1 MRRNRSAGFLCS
13 RDVNNNGPALEQRT
27 SSTAGCQSACAARAG
42 CSLFVHNKYGQCFLK
57 TEAVVDRPADPRHG
71 TVTCARERAL
81 QELQHRKCVCASMP
95 RHRPDIIQQGLYL
108 GFSGDNLGDRLMF
121 ETAACAIHCASRGRA
136 VLLPAVSAVGLRDSH
151 AFLVLGGGSLLNA
164 GGHFEPLVAA
174 FVGWCH
180 TRPHRCLVAG
190 TGWDDNSLAALP
202 RTLTSTVVEPT
213 ELADWHAAVGKALNS
228 SIPRLL
234 PPETLAH
241 WAALDRMLTPRLQAG
256 VRRVRGGVR
265 GALTASALRAASSA
279 TASPLAAT
287 GIDLGLAAASL
298 LSWHRAPPD
307 ADSEEAG
314 AIGRAARGR
323 ALCLIVANSSDGAYS
338 GDLANEHEALVVFAA
353 SWWRRSTRR
362 GCGRRARPSHASC
375 GGPVRFLSIFNGEAR
390 DVQAA
395 RGLRDRALARA
406 RAADEPAS
414 DPAGGAAIEAA
425 ALATPRALLETLH
438 RCGLVVSHKLHGGI
452 VSDSLGVPTVAL
464 AYRPKHFD
472 FAASTAAAHDNAS
485 SSSSA
490 TEPQQPPLFLET
502 LLPMAAVSEFSL
514 NVASDQALARDRP
527 PYVAAARAAG
537 EAAASWWLAEAEAM
551 LAADDYTPRVPLL
564 K

>member
-1 MRRNRSAGFLCS
+1 
-13 RDVNNNGPALEQRT
+13 
-27 SSTAGCQSACAARAG
+27 
-42 CSLFVHNKYGQCFLK
+42 
-57 TEAVVDRPADPRHG
+57 
-71 TVTCARERAL
+71 
-81 QELQHRKCVCASMP
+81 
-95 RHRPDIIQQGLYL
+95 
-108 GFSGDNLGDRLMF
+108 
-121 ETAACAIHCASRGRA
+121 
-136 VLLPAVSAVGLRDSH
+136 
-151 AFLVLGGGSLLNA
+151 
-164 GGHFEPLVAA
+164 
-174 FVGWCH
+174 
-180 TRPHRCLVAG
+180 
-190 TGWDDNSLAALP
+190 
-202 RTLTSTVVEPT
+202 
-213 ELADWHAAVGKALNS
+213 
-228 SIPRLL
+228 
-234 PPETLAH
+234 
-241 WAALDRMLTPRLQAG
+241 MLTPRQAG

-279 TASPLAAT
+279 AASPLAAT

-314 AIGRAARGR
+314 EIGRAARGR

-406 RAADEPAS
+406 RAADEPAGE
-414 DPAGGAAIEAA
+414 PAGGAAIEAA
-425 ALATPRALLETLH
+425 ALASPRALLETLH

-452 VSDSLGVPTVAL
+452 VADSLGVPTVAL

-472 FAASTAAAHDNAS
+472 FAASTAHDNAS

-490 TEPQQPPLFLET
+490 TPLFLET
-502 LLPMAAVSEFSL
+502 LLPMAAVSESSL
-514 NVASDQALARDRP
+514 NEASNQALARDRP

-551 LAADDYTPRVPLL
+551 LAADDSTLGHP
-564 K
+564 